1 MHSAPKLS
9 CIGENLMALRLIV
22 SQWVPRCLR
31 RPVLAL
37 TFVAPLLTTACNVD
51 IPTDAQSLD
60 TSLVIDTS
68 TSSEDDST
76 GVTSTTRDNTTDD
89 NQTGVTDESDSSDV
103 AVEGSNDE
111 QTDVQDSVDDT
122 TDVTGDTV
130 DDTTDV
136 TADTVDDTTDVT
148 GDAVDDTT
156 DVTENTVDDTT
167 DVTGDTVVNEEPV
180 EQALLST
187 TLNWIIP
194 TQRENGSALDVSEID
209 GYEILYKKVGDEIN
223 YSLLIDD
230 ASVSTYVL
238 EDLAA
243 GEYEFKIASYDTD
256 GVYSDFSSPIYKS
269 LN

>member
-9 CIGENLMALRLIV
+9 CIGENLIALRHIV
-22 SQWVPRCLR
+22 SQWLPRCLR

-76 GVTSTTRDNTTDD
+76 GGTPTTRDKTTDD
-89 NQTGVTDESDSSDV
+89 NQTDVTGESDSSDV

-122 TDVTGDTV
+122 I
-130 DDTTDV
+130 
-136 TADTVDDTTDVT
+136 
-148 GDAVDDTT
+148 
-156 DVTENTVDDTT
+156 
-167 DVTGDTVVNEEPV
+167 DVTGDTVVDEEPV

-194 TQRENGSALDVSEID
+194 TQRENGSVLDVSEID

-223 YSLLIDD
+223 YSLMIDD

-243 GEYEFKIASYDTD
+243 GEYEFKIASYDTN

>member
-37 TFVAPLLTTACNVD
+37 TFLAPLLTTACNVD

-76 GVTSTTRDNTTDD
+76 GVTSTTRDKTTDD

-122 TDVTGDTV
+122 TDVTADTV

-136 TADTVDDTTDVT
+136 TADTVDVTTDVT
-148 GDAVDDTT
+148 GG
-156 DVTENTVDDTT
+156 TVDDTT
-167 DVTGDTVVNEEPV
+167 NVTGDTVVDEEPV

-194 TQRENGSALDVSEID
+194 TQRENGSVLDVSEID

-223 YSLLIDD
+223 YSLMIDD

-243 GEYEFKIASYDTD
+243 GEYEFKIASYDTN